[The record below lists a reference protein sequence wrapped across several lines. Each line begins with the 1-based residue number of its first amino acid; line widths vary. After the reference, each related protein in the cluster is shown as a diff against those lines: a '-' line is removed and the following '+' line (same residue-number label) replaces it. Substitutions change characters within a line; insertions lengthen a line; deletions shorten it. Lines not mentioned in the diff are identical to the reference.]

1 MNKFSDEQF
10 IQPRICAE
18 ASQILLIAEQNL
30 KFCSRPQRKKRFG
43 MEVKMYQ
50 KFTDILRHELVP
62 ALGCTEPIAIAY
74 AAAKAREVL
83 GCMPEKMCVS
93 CSGNIVKNVK
103 SVTVPHTNGLKG
115 IAASA
120 VAGVVN
126 GDASLGFEVLSTVTP
141 EDVEKVKDLLKQEI
155 CEVGLLET
163 DAVLDIMVQV
173 FAGKDSVTVEVKHAH
188 THIDHIERN
197 GHMVYQA
204 QPESAKEDPVDAPK
218 LDVTLRDI
226 LEYVETVDLRDV
238 QDIIEEQVSKN
249 LHIAEEGLRRP
260 YGANVG
266 KNIMKNCR
274 DCADKAVAYAAA
286 GSDARMDG
294 CGLPVVINSGSGNQ
308 GLTVSMPVYVFAR
321 EYHISRQKMIRAV
334 LFSNLAAIY
343 QKQRLG
349 KLSAYCG
356 AVSAACASGAAIT
369 YMMGGSYEQIENTL
383 TNAIATLSGIVCD
396 GAKAS
401 CAAKIATAVNGAIL
415 AHRMA
420 MSGDVLRAGEGL
432 IADTLQE
439 TIEAYTTMG
448 RVGMRET
455 DKMIL
460 KMMTR

>member
-1 MNKFSDEQF
+1 MIIVMDK
-10 IQPRICAE
+10 
-18 ASQILLIAEQNL
+18 
-30 KFCSRPQRKKRFG
+30 
-43 MEVKMYQ
+43 KMYQ
-50 KFTDILRHELVP
+50 KFTDILRQELVP

-74 AAAKAREVL
+74 TAAKAREVL
-83 GCMPEKMCVS
+83 GRMPEKMRVL
-93 CSGNIVKNVK
+93 CSGNIIKNVK

-120 VAGVVN
+120 VAGIVN
-126 GDASLGFEVLSTVTP
+126 GDVSLGLEVLSLMTP
-141 EDVEKVKDLLKQEI
+141 EDIETVKSLLDQKI

-163 DAVLDIMVQV
+163 DAVLDIRVQV
-173 FAGKDSVTVEVKHAH
+173 FSGQDSVTVEVKDAH
-188 THIDHIERN
+188 THIDHIEKN
-197 GHMVYQA
+197 GLVLYES
-204 QPESAKEDPVDAPK
+204 QPGRAEGEEMDAPEF
-218 LDVTLRDI
+218 DVTLREI
-226 LEYVETVDLRDV
+226 LEYVETVDLREV
-238 QDIIEEQVSKN
+238 QDIIEEQLRKN
-249 LHIAEEGLRRP
+249 LCIAEEGLKKP

-308 GLTVSMPVYVFAR
+308 GLTVSMPVYVFAE
-321 EYHISRQKMIRAV
+321 EYHIDHQKMIRAV

-343 QKQRLG
+343 QKRRLG

-369 YMMGGSYEQIENTL
+369 YMMGGSCEQIEDTL
-383 TNAIATLSGIVCD
+383 TNAIATMSGIVCD

-401 CAAKIATAVNGAIL
+401 CAAKIATAVNCAIL
-415 AHRMA
+415 AHKMA
-420 MSGDVLRAGEGL
+420 MSGDVLRSGDGL

-439 TIEAYTTMG
+439 TVEAYTTMG

-460 KMMTR
+460 NMMTRQAYTE